1 MGIWGGWRLEEC
13 GKNMWFLSVS
23 CWIRNTKCLGL
34 LHLCTTRQS
43 SLRWRGWRRSLAV
56 GCTFGCTSGDVI
68 RPKRWHILLLF
79 VGIWMISAFSRLVK
93 LSTVIT
99 VIVPDRNVNS
109 RGVFYSSL
117 NLPFVIGTI
126 ALQRICSALTLG
138 LWRLQQGIFNSPL
151 KRWKYLNSFYANIP
165 LIITVWVVSSNLLLA
180 NAGNILESTS
190 QKKSLTFSTA
200 SSISI
205 LHHLR
210 WKKQLYIMGSIITL
224 NYCSNRISKCAICP
238 GYRGFNQWQLD
249 WDGVQADYESG
260 VLSPVSPAEAVVT
273 VDPYLVYDDVLYMT
287 SALPGIVFYGI
298 ARAIVCNSNSYII
311 LCLIIIIY
319 TLWMKV
325 LSMLCQLVQDVATIS
340 TCHGHFQ
347 HYVSVSDGDIR
358 ISLFLIIFDHVAMW
372 LNLASRTSIYFFA
385 IWFWDQGDGPLSI
398 QVQTTLRL
406 CFSTKPTFK
415 LTPQLQ

>member
-1 MGIWGGWRLEEC
+1 
-13 GKNMWFLSVS
+13 
-23 CWIRNTKCLGL
+23 
-34 LHLCTTRQS
+34 
-43 SLRWRGWRRSLAV
+43 
-56 GCTFGCTSGDVI
+56 
-68 RPKRWHILLLF
+68 
-79 VGIWMISAFSRLVK
+79 
-93 LSTVIT
+93 
-99 VIVPDRNVNS
+99 
-109 RGVFYSSL
+109 
-117 NLPFVIGTI
+117 
-126 ALQRICSALTLG
+126 
-138 LWRLQQGIFNSPL
+138 
-151 KRWKYLNSFYANIP
+151 
-165 LIITVWVVSSNLLLA
+165 
-180 NAGNILESTS
+180 
-190 QKKSLTFSTA
+190 
-200 SSISI
+200 
-205 LHHLR
+205 
-210 WKKQLYIMGSIITL
+210 MGSIITL
-224 NYCSNRISKCAICP
+224 NYCSNRISICDTFP

-298 ARAIVCNSNSYII
+298 ARAFVCNSYII

-358 ISLFLIIFDHVAMW
+358 ISLFLTTWPCGLTWRHQH
-372 LNLASRTSIYFFA
+372 LYYTSLLF
-385 IWFWDQGDGPLSI
+385 WFWDQGDGSLSI